1 MRTAGFVFVRRSDR
15 VIHVI
20 GAWLKMNR
28 MRTPFLALLVLSS
41 VVPLT
46 AQTRGA
52 DFPQWR
58 GPNRDGAA
66 GAFTAPKAW
75 PDKLT
80 PTWRIEVGL
89 GYATPIVV
97 GNRLY
102 MFSRLGEDEVMQ
114 ALDAESGKQVW
125 QSRYPAPFTVNPAA
139 ARHNAGPKSTPT
151 FADGRLFT
159 LGMSG
164 IVSGWDAASGKR
176 LWQTAPPD
184 VHPLYH
190 TSMSPLVDRGLVIV
204 HVGGHNKG
212 ALTAFDA
219 ATGAVR
225 WRWDGDGPAYSSPI
239 IAELGGTRQVITFTQ
254 ENLIGV
260 AAATGEL
267 LWRRPY
273 TTRATQNCVTP
284 VLYNNMVIV
293 SGLANPVVAFAVTK
307 NGAEWQTQ
315 NVWENPDM
323 SLYMTNAV
331 MVGDTLVGMTH
342 KNSGQFFGLDAKTGR
357 TIWTSEPRQA
367 TNAAILRAGSL
378 VFALKDDAELLVLEN
393 SAAGFTPAH
402 RYSVANSAT
411 WALPAISGNRIYVKD
426 LNSLAL
432 FTLG

>member
-1 MRTAGFVFVRRSDR
+1 M
-15 VIHVI
+15 
-20 GAWLKMNR
+20 
-28 MRTPFLALLVLSS
+28 
-41 VVPLT
+41 
-46 AQTRGA
+46 
-52 DFPQWR
+52 
-58 GPNRDGAA
+58 
-66 GAFTAPKAW
+66 
-75 PDKLT
+75 
-80 PTWRIEVGL
+80 
-89 GYATPIVV
+89 
-97 GNRLY
+97 
-102 MFSRLGEDEVMQ
+102 
-114 ALDAESGKQVW
+114 
-125 QSRYPAPFTVNPAA
+125 NPAA
-139 ARHNAGPKSTPT
+139 ARHNAGPKATPT

-164 IVSGWDAASGKR
+164 IVSAWDAASGKR

-212 ALTAFDA
+212 ALTAFDP

-239 IAELGGTRQVITFTQ
+239 VATFGGTRQIVTFTEQ
-254 ENLIGV
+254 NLIGV
-260 AAATGEL
+260 EAATGAL

-284 VLYNNMVIV
+284 ILYNNMVIV
-293 SGLANPVVAFAVTK
+293 SGLSNPVVAFTVSK
-307 NGAEWQTQ
+307 GAAGWETA

-323 SLYMTNAV
+323 SLYMTNAC

-367 TNAAILRAGSL
+367 ANAALLRAGSL
-378 VFALKDDAELLVLEN
+378 VFALKDDGELLVLEN
-393 SAAGFTPAH
+393 SATGFKPAH
-402 RYSVANSAT
+402 RYQVADSAT

-432 FTLG
+432 FTLE